1 MMPEDYELVVI
12 GAGPAGME
20 AAISASESGV
30 KTAIVE
36 GLPLVGGQC
45 YRRLPAPFAPSRLT
59 PAGQQGEALIQRLE
73 STLTAK
79 YNDALAWG
87 LFEDRAQQGW
97 LVALE
102 GSGSPAWLHARTL
115 VIAAGAYDTPV
126 AFPGWTLPGVI
137 TCGAALILAK
147 SQRIAPGRRAVVSG
161 SGPLLLSAAAH
172 LTELGV
178 EITVVCETSK
188 PFPRAL
194 ALAPTLVRKSDI
206 LPEAAKYLGSLIRS
220 RTPYKFG
227 WSVFESGGDD
237 RVEHALIGQ
246 VDRQGFP
253 ISGTERKLEVDMVV
267 CGYGLTPNVSLAR
280 MLGCQM
286 AYEDRT
292 GGWLPVRDA
301 TMRTS
306 LPGVFVA
313 GDGGGIRG
321 AQNARLEGRL
331 AGISAAHHTG
341 HLTDTRAKQLAAPIW
356 PGLAHFE
363 HLAEKLTSLFPY
375 QPGWHALARDET
387 VLCRC
392 EEVRLSEIE
401 QVVAEGARCLDEVKM
416 VTRAGMGNCQ
426 GRMCESLISAAMLMA
441 IPQSDRI
448 NASSGQYSIRPP
460 LHPVT
465 LGALAR
471 SGPDT

>member
-227 WSVFESGGDD
+227 WSVFEFG
-237 RVEHALIGQ
+237 R
-246 VDRQGFP
+246 RRP
-253 ISGTERKLEVDMVV
+253 
-267 CGYGLTPNVSLAR
+267 
-280 MLGCQM
+280 
-286 AYEDRT
+286 
-292 GGWLPVRDA
+292 
-301 TMRTS
+301 
-306 LPGVFVA
+306 
-313 GDGGGIRG
+313 RG
-321 AQNARLEGRL
+321 ARADWPSRSAGIPDFWNRAKARGRYGGLRLRAHAKCKLGTNARLPNGLRR
-331 AGISAAHHTG
+331 SH
-341 HLTDTRAKQLAAPIW
+341 R
-356 PGLAHFE
+356 GLA
-363 HLAEKLTSLFPY
+363 P
-375 QPGWHALARDET
+375 
-387 VLCRC
+387 
-392 EEVRLSEIE
+392 
-401 QVVAEGARCLDEVKM
+401 
-416 VTRAGMGNCQ
+416 
-426 GRMCESLISAAMLMA
+426 
-441 IPQSDRI
+441 
-448 NASSGQYSIRPP
+448 RP
-460 LHPVT
+460 
-465 LGALAR
+465 
-471 SGPDT
+471 